1 MYNVY
6 TWYKQLSQQ
15 VFVVDRETQMQD
27 SGTSLCPLLLGTIW
41 TRMQAVPVQKME
53 IFFMPGQMLKIQRRP
68 STSFSKAWRAR
79 RKLVSTGCLYVAPA
93 ANMVGRVPLIP
104 LFLAGNTTPTI
115 PHKYSWES
123 VTLQQRMAG
132 VAAMRMR

>member
-15 VFVVDRETQMQD
+15 VLVVDRETQMQD

-41 TRMQAVPVQKME
+41 MQAVPVQKMD
-53 IFFMPGQMLKIQRRP
+53 IFLLPGQMLKIQRRP

-79 RKLVSTGCLYVAPA
+79 RVRTYSVHTFINIYVHTYINIYVHVC
-93 ANMVGRVPLIP
+93 NMNIQQHKFMYMYVHCTLIRQ
-104 LFLAGNTTPTI
+104 NSCTC
-115 PHKYSWES
+115 
-123 VTLQQRMAG
+123 M
-132 VAAMRMR
+132 